1 MKSASSS
8 SSASV
13 PSETHLKSVLMAYG
27 ILILHLILIAGLG
40 LLVLFFRG
48 FIEYMIWVFLGG
60 STALAISAYR
70 FYKRMK
76 QEGKTLKEMLS
87 MPMFRNRTV
96 EISLLGGIASLK
108 LGKPQQDP
116 EPERIESAYIGTHHQ
131 IEDPVTARVRELT
144 ELARLLESDLIT
156 LEEFNQV
163 KGELFRFRG

>member
-1 MKSASSS
+1 
-8 SSASV
+8 
-13 PSETHLKSVLMAYG
+13 MAYG
-27 ILILHLILIAGLG
+27 ILMLHLVLIAGLG

-48 FIEYMIWVFLGG
+48 FLEYMIWVFLGG

-108 LGKPQQDP
+108 LGKPQQGP
-116 EPERIESAYIGTHHQ
+116 AHEQVESPYIDTHHQ

-144 ELARLLESDLIT
+144 ELARMLENDLIT